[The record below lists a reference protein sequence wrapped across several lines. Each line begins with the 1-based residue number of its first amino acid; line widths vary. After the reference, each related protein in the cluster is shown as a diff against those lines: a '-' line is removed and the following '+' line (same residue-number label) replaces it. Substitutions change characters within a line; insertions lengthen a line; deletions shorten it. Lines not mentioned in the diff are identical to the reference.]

1 MAVQSFKFDVDFLN
15 NLEKPIIYIAKQN
28 KSFIG
33 SVAIYDD
40 LSLTFNLNAYQTA
53 TFKIYRDING
63 EHQKYFSDFTE
74 NRLIMIQGI
83 GWYKIHVETNIEN
96 TGISKTISATSLEC
110 VLGYKRLINFQ
121 VNSEDLESD
130 DDADDKYAGTIFY
143 NPGNPNKSL
152 LNRVLNV
159 APSWSVGHVDSS
171 LVNKQRT
178 FDVDDTDVY
187 SFLTGDVSEAFNCL
201 FIFDTFNQTVSAYD
215 LDNYGEDTS
224 IYVSMDNLAQSMTES
239 INENSIITCYWVTR
253 NDDVDIS
260 EVNPNGTRKIYN
272 FEYFLP
278 QMSEGLQA
286 KVSEYDKKYQSLKPN
301 YESIVAEMQTH
312 LEKYQ
317 ELLTRNPE
325 SATSE
330 DWTLYGLYMLQD
342 RRDSY
347 KAIDETYCAQ
357 GMNQPSSIQYQ
368 SYLNNKKRLDDVN
381 AEIVVRQS
389 ELDKVQ
395 ADYEVVYQQLKNIQS
410 ELDMDK
416 WFTKDDWLELDSYVI
431 EETYSNDNFSIADN
445 TDDSELFSV
454 EKELYDAAWKDLSKK
469 CRPQYQYSSTLSNVL
484 TIPQFKGFLNYF
496 QLGNFIRMATDYD
509 TVIKL
514 RLISFTVD
522 YNDTSKIDVVF
533 SDAIRVH
540 DIYDDAA
547 SIQAQANSA
556 AMSFQFNKDQYDK
569 TVKQGNFVAEMRK
582 YGLDVAT
589 TAIHNSSNQVQTW
602 DSTGLTFRQWNDE
615 RQDYDPEMAKI
626 INNMMVFSDDS
637 MQTVRM
643 GIGKIFLPNGEYS
656 YGINGETILGKLF
669 CGEYLTLENDSGTYK
684 FDDVGFVASNG
695 TNTVKIQPGNS
706 GEMLSIYKGSNK
718 QFYIT
723 SDGDVEYAGT
733 LQGATGIFS
742 GLLKGGSINIGNNS
756 FVVDENGIFSL
767 AGGRLKFDGKTMTF
781 GSDVTL
787 SWGQITG
794 TSNVASKN
802 DIPTDVSQL
811 NDTYGQ
817 KWSTTVGETWIKTS
831 TVTAQNLNVQ
841 NLDATNS
848 SGFVKAKTDNQYAAL
863 EVACADDG
871 AGIRIYNGT
880 KNSSTGTWSP
890 ILSTYSQISSKAITF
905 YDSSGQGVKLS
916 ALSGL
921 DMANHSI
928 NNCLSINLI
937 SDTTPTSTSRDSNKA
952 PSYTACASMI
962 DNIKDL
968 IPSSYVSTVSV
979 SSSSSTG
986 TKFVHD
992 ASISGNTLY
1001 LTRYAYS
1008 ASDIR
1013 LKQNVTDLPDLTQIY
1028 MQLKPKK
1035 FKYSDVLKG
1044 YSKDWK
1050 FGLIAQDMERLFYE
1064 ANIPIE
1070 ETGLITLEQSDSVF
1084 NEDKL
1089 VGDDVV
1095 HRINYDQFHAMH
1107 IQMIQKQQKEIEE
1120 LKQEIEKLKE
1130 LINR

>member
-33 SVAIYDD
+33 SVAVYDD

-63 EHQKYFSDFTE
+63 ERQKIFDDFTE

-96 TGISKTISATSLEC
+96 TGISKTITATSIEC
-110 VLGYKRLINFQ
+110 ILGYKRLIDFQ
-121 VNSEDLESD
+121 VNSDDLESD

-143 NPGNPNKSL
+143 NPGDPNKSL

-171 LVNKQRT
+171 LVNIQRT

-201 FIFDTFNQTVSAYD
+201 FIFDTFNQTVNAYD

-278 QMSEGLQA
+278 QMSEDLQT
-286 KVSEYDKKYQSLKPN
+286 KVSEYNKKYQSLKPN
-301 YESIVAEMQTH
+301 YEAIVAEMQTY

-325 SATSE
+325 SAASE

-381 AEIVVRQS
+381 AEIEVRQS
-389 ELDKVQ
+389 ELDAVQ
-395 ADYEVVYQQLKNIQS
+395 ADYEVVYQKLKDIQS
-410 ELDMDK
+410 ELDMNK

-484 TIPQFKGFLNYF
+484 TIPQFKDFLQYF

-509 TVIKL
+509 TVIKM

-522 YNDTSKIDVVF
+522 YNDTSKIDVTF

-540 DIYDDAA
+540 DIYEDAA

-569 TVKQGNFVAEMRK
+569 SSKQSNWVAEMRK
-582 YGLDVAT
+582 YGWDVAT
-589 TAIHNSSNQVQTW
+589 TQIHNAKNQNQVW
-602 DSTGLTFRQWNDE
+602 DKTGMTFRMRNEERNDF
-615 RQDYDPEMAKI
+615 DPEQIKI
-626 INNMMVFSDDS
+626 INNLICFSDDGFNS
-637 MQTVRM
+637 VKTAL
-643 GIGKIFLPNGEYS
+643 GKIPIDKNGNYA
-656 YGINGETILGKLF
+656 YGLNAEVIFGKAIFGENLTIQ
-669 CGEYLTLENDSGTYK
+669 NDSGK
-684 FDDVGFVASNG
+684 FLFDNNGFSATS
-695 TNTVKIQPGNS
+695 GNNSVRINPDKS
-706 GEMLSIYKGSNK
+706 GELFSIYKGSNK
-718 QFYIT
+718 QFYVDA
-723 SDGDVEYAGT
+723 DGNVHFTGDLTGSS
-733 LQGATGIFS
+733 GIFS
-742 GLLKGGSINIGNNS
+742 GQLKGGSINLGNGTFTVDKDGNVFANNGTFSGNCTFKGTLDGASGSFSGNVNASSGTIGGWNIGETSLYSGYINTSIGYMNAVLSPGGLSFDLLGQNNTMIINALNIGWDS
-756 FVVDENGIFSL
+756 NDLCSL
-767 AGGRLKFDGKTMTF
+767 IKRDSITTQE
-781 GSDVTL
+781 L
-787 SWGQITG
+787 SLR
-794 TSNVASKN
+794 
-802 DIPTDVSQL
+802 QL
-811 NDTYGQ
+811 NFIMSSNPKITCPSGYITFE
-817 KWSTTVGETWIKTS
+817 TT
-831 TVTAQNLNVQ
+831 NNVHFY
-841 NLDATNS
+841 NTPYIDKYSCYLAREEWCNDKFALKNHTHS
-848 SGFVKAKTDNQYAAL
+848 YLTKSAADGYYAAKSH
-863 EVACADDG
+863 
-871 AGIRIYNGT
+871 T
-880 KNSSTGTWSP
+880 
-890 ILSTYSQISSKAITF
+890 
-905 YDSSGQGVKLS
+905 
-916 ALSGL
+916 
-921 DMANHSI
+921 HS
-928 NNCLSINLI
+928 
-937 SDTTPTSTSRDSNKA
+937 
-952 PSYTACASMI
+952 SYTTTSEVKSIIKSMV
-962 DNIKDL
+962 K
-968 IPSSYVSTVSV
+968 
-979 SSSSSTG
+979 SSS
-986 TKFVHD
+986 
-992 ASISGNTLY
+992 
-1001 LTRYAYS
+1001 
-1008 ASDIR
+1008 
-1013 LKQNVTDLPDLTQIY
+1013 LK
-1028 MQLKPKK
+1028 
-1035 FKYSDVLKG
+1035 
-1044 YSKDWK
+1044 
-1050 FGLIAQDMERLFYE
+1050 
-1064 ANIPIE
+1064 
-1070 ETGLITLEQSDSVF
+1070 
-1084 NEDKL
+1084 
-1089 VGDDVV
+1089 
-1095 HRINYDQFHAMH
+1095 
-1107 IQMIQKQQKEIEE
+1107 
-1120 LKQEIEKLKE
+1120 
-1130 LINR
+1130 

>member
-1 MAVQSFKFDVDFLN
+1 MAVQSFNLPVDFLN

-33 SVAIYDD
+33 SVAVYDD

-63 EHQKYFSDFTE
+63 EHQKYFNDFTE

-83 GWYKIHVETNIEN
+83 AWYKIHVETNIEN
-96 TGISKTISATSLEC
+96 TGISKTINATSLEC

-143 NPGNPNKSL
+143 NPGDPNKSL

-171 LVNKQRT
+171 LANKQRT
-178 FDVDDTDVY
+178 FDIDDIDVY

-239 INENSIITCYWVTR
+239 IDENSIITCYWVTR

-278 QMSEGLQA
+278 QMSECLQS
-286 KVSEYDKKYQSLKPN
+286 KVSEYNKKYQSLKPN
-301 YESIVAEMQTH
+301 YEAIVAEMQTY

-389 ELDKVQ
+389 ELNKVQ

-484 TIPQFKGFLNYF
+484 TIPQFKGFLRYF

-522 YNDTSKIDVVF
+522 YNDTSKIDVTF

-569 TVKQGNFVAEMRK
+569 SSKQSNWVAEMRK
-582 YGLDVAT
+582 YGLDVA
-589 TAIHNSSNQVQTW
+589 AVQIHNSKNQSQVW
-602 DSTGLTFRQWNDE
+602 DKTGMTFRMWNDQ
-615 RQDYDPEMAKI
+615 RNDFDPEQIKI
-626 INNMMVFSDDS
+626 INNQIVFSDDG
-637 MQTVRM
+637 MNTVRM
-643 GIGKIFLPNGEYS
+643 ALGKIALGNNEFA
-656 YGINGETILGKLF
+656 YGICSEK
-669 CGEYLTLENDSGTYK
+669 
-684 FDDVGFVASNG
+684 
-695 TNTVKIQPGNS
+695 
-706 GEMLSIYKGSNK
+706 M
-718 QFYIT
+718 
-723 SDGDVEYAGT
+723 
-733 LQGATGIFS
+733 
-742 GLLKGGSINIGNNS
+742 
-756 FVVDENGIFSL
+756 
-767 AGGRLKFDGKTMTF
+767 
-781 GSDVTL
+781 
-787 SWGQITG
+787 
-794 TSNVASKN
+794 
-802 DIPTDVSQL
+802 
-811 NDTYGQ
+811 
-817 KWSTTVGETWIKTS
+817 
-831 TVTAQNLNVQ
+831 
-841 NLDATNS
+841 
-848 SGFVKAKTDNQYAAL
+848 
-863 EVACADDG
+863 
-871 AGIRIYNGT
+871 
-880 KNSSTGTWSP
+880 
-890 ILSTYSQISSKAITF
+890 IS
-905 YDSSGQGVKLS
+905 
-916 ALSGL
+916 
-921 DMANHSI
+921 
-928 NNCLSINLI
+928 
-937 SDTTPTSTSRDSNKA
+937 
-952 PSYTACASMI
+952 
-962 DNIKDL
+962 
-968 IPSSYVSTVSV
+968 
-979 SSSSSTG
+979 
-986 TKFVHD
+986 
-992 ASISGNTLY
+992 
-1001 LTRYAYS
+1001 
-1008 ASDIR
+1008 
-1013 LKQNVTDLPDLTQIY
+1013 
-1028 MQLKPKK
+1028 KK
-1035 FKYSDVLKG
+1035 F
-1044 YSKDWK
+1044 
-1050 FGLIAQDMERLFYE
+1050 
-1064 ANIPIE
+1064 E
-1070 ETGLITLEQSDSVF
+1070 E
-1084 NEDKL
+1084 
-1089 VGDDVV
+1089 V
-1095 HRINYDQFHAMH
+1095 H
-1107 IQMIQKQQKEIEE
+1107 
-1120 LKQEIEKLKE
+1120 LC
-1130 LINR
+1130 